1 MSLKPGDLVRVSPRG
16 PEVLSLSLALD
27 LPSEEVVYIVEEVV
41 LDTDP
46 LGPTGHLTVVIL
58 DPRNGERYGVDG
70 NRLEKI

>member
-27 LPSEEVVYIVEEVV
+27 GLEVIYIVEEVV